1 MHGRNNGKKL
11 MAARI
16 VKHCFDIINLTT
28 DSNPIQILVDAIIN
42 GGPREDAT
50 RIGSAG
56 VVRRCVLHYCCLL
69 LLHSSCP
76 SVRCPQEHNAE
87 ASTQIHATALEYI
100 FGVFAIGCEAVTLRG
115 VQASCGCVPH
125 EAGEPGPLP
134 PHHRCARGVIP

>member
-56 VVRRCVLHYCCLL
+56 VVRRCGSPWCCSLHMNIQQAVLNSMVLAITRQL
-69 LLHSSCP
+69 QSSC
-76 SVRCPQEHNAE
+76 V
-87 ASTQIHATALEYI
+87 
-100 FGVFAIGCEAVTLRG
+100 
-115 VQASCGCVPH
+115 
-125 EAGEPGPLP
+125 
-134 PHHRCARGVIP
+134 